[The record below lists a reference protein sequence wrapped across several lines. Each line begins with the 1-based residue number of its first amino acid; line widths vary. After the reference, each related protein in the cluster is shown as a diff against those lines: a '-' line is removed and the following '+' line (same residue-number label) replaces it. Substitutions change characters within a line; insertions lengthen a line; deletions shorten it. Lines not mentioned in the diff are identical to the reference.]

1 MYLYPSFED
10 GTIEYKNGR
19 TFNRPLNY
27 NRLLGTV
34 QFIGDKHD
42 TLVIADETEV
52 KSVKIGGDQF
62 FFEPNCIQLVH
73 DGKIKLLKSVRLEPA
88 DPQKIGALG
97 IPTST
102 GGISSYDQIFTARGV
117 YQLSVNEVLVCR
129 KMTSFYITTDDKQP
143 VLASKQN
150 ILKAAGDKQNEVK
163 QFMNARKIN
172 LDRESDLMDVM
183 NYISGL

>member
-1 MYLYPSFED
+1 MLRRFLLLPVLCVISCSLSAQVLRERVYVKGGPEFWDNLSAQMYLYPSFED

-62 FFEPNCIQLVH
+62 FFEPNCIQLVQ
-73 DGKIKLLKSVRLEPA
+73 DGKIKLLKSVRLEPT
-88 DPQKIGALG
+88 DPQKVGALG

-102 GGISSYDQIFTARGV
+102 GGISSYDQLFTARGI

-129 KMTSFYITTDDKQP
+129 KMTSFYITT
-143 VLASKQN
+143 
-150 ILKAAGDKQNEVK
+150 
-163 QFMNARKIN
+163 
-172 LDRESDLMDVM
+172 ESCR
-183 NYISGL
+183 